1 MKLTIHWKNNGHA
14 LFVNDMM
21 YIKNVIT
28 TKLDFYDFKKDYFSV
43 CVLCNEVSAIVI
55 FIYFALLLWQPQS
68 QNKWRIIAFLA

>member
-21 YIKNVIT
+21 YIKNVKT
-28 TKLDFYDFKKDYFSV
+28 TKLDFCDFKKDYFSV
-43 CVLCNEVSAIVI
+43 CVLYNKWAQVI

-68 QNKWRIIAFLA
+68 QNKWRIITFLA